1 MLYTIKEE
9 IIRNG
14 EPETKVVATTYH
26 NKIVAE
32 SEFKLK
38 VGSLLSEFAFLIK
51 HVDENGERVP
61 AAHLE
66 WDGEGFC
73 AYHVDDRNLEKVITL
88 NEGGS
93 DI

>member
-26 NKIVAE
+26 N
-32 SEFKLK
+32 K

-73 AYHVDDRNLEKVITL
+73 AYRVDDRNLEKVITL